1 MHDQANHLRRL
12 VRRCSS
18 QQASASGRRPRLIVV
33 ASGKGGAGTTTL
45 AVNLAV
51 AMERHRLRTVLVDA
65 DLQGGDAAILCG
77 LEQRYSLADVLD
89 ARRTIREVLQ
99 PGPGAVR
106 VVPGVWGRERLPDYP
121 AVVGKRLLAEFEG
134 LAGHADLLLLDGG
147 KGPDRAIQQLW
158 HAADLML
165 ALTTPETSSIIN
177 TYALI
182 KMLAEDYPAVPIH
195 LLVNLAPTAEVAEDV
210 WRRLAEACRRFL
222 AIQLTSAG
230 HLPGDPHVAGAA
242 AAGKPFV
249 IAAPGCAA
257 SQRLSRLAGTL
268 AASLA
273 DRNPAARHFR
283 ARNPDQRGRPP
294 QNVKDTET
302 RETTKSQKKGKK
314 DLSTCR
320 PQPIGTEHCR

>member
-1 MHDQANHLRRL
+1 MHDQANRLRRL

-18 QQASASGRRPRLIVV
+18 QQASASGRRPRLVVV
-33 ASGKGGAGTTTL
+33 ASGKGGTGTTTI

-99 PGPGAVR
+99 PGPGAVQ

-121 AVVGKRLLAEFEG
+121 AAVGKRLLAEFEG

-147 KGPDRAIQQLW
+147 KSPNRAIQQSW
-158 HAADLML
+158 QAADLML
-165 ALTTPETSSIIN
+165 VLTTPETSSIIN

-195 LLVNLAPTAEVAEDV
+195 LVVNLAPTAEVAEDV
-210 WRRLAEACRRFL
+210 GHRLAEACRRFL
-222 AIQLTSAG
+222 AVQLTSAG
-230 HLPGDPHVAGAA
+230 HLPADPHIAGAA

-249 IAAPGCAA
+249 IAAPRCRATRHLG
-257 SQRLSRLAGTL
+257 RLAGTL

-273 DRNPAARHFR
+273 DRNPAAPHFR
-283 ARNPDQRGRPP
+283 ARNADQRGEPP
-294 QNVKDTET
+294 QNAIDSET
-302 RETTKSQKKGKK
+302 PETAKSQKNGKMI
-314 DLSTCR
+314 
-320 PQPIGTEHCR
+320 QPLAVDNR